1 MKTLLAIVLCGS
13 LVGCATI
20 MNGSRQ
26 SVSFESEPS
35 GANVAIAGNVVG
47 QTPGKI
53 ELRRNASYVLV
64 FTKEGFELST
74 AYASAKFD
82 HFLEVTLGNIWNLF
96 LGFYVDTLSG
106 GAFELEPTQVKVIL
120 TKSKDSPRQSQGSQP
135 SKQ

>member
-1 MKTLLAIVLCGS
+1 
-13 LVGCATI
+13 

-53 ELRRNASYVLV
+53 ELRRNASYALV
-64 FTKEGFELST
+64 FTKEGFELNT
-74 AYASAKFD
+74 AYVSAKFD
-82 HFLEVTLGNIWNLF
+82 HFLEATLGNIWNLF
-96 LGFYVDTLSG
+96 IGFYVDTLSG

-120 TKSKDSPRQSQGSQP
+120 TKSKDSPGQSQGTQP